1 MLLVVADTSPLLYL
15 SRLGLLELLPGLY
28 ETVWIPRGVWVELVE
43 RQPDA
48 VGAASIRAA
57 TWLRIDDQARR
68 VPDVLQALAAVVDE
82 GEAEAILLAE
92 LRGADL
98 VLLDDGAA
106 RAVAQRRG
114 LRPRG
119 TLAVLVDARRAGLLP
134 ALEAALDGLA
144 REGFRM
150 TPALRAWALR
160 AAGEPARKGG

>member
-1 MLLVVADTSPLLYL
+1 MPLVVADTSPLLYL
-15 SRLGLLELLPGLY
+15 SRLGLLDLLPGLY
-28 ETVWIPRGVWVELVE
+28 DTVWIPRGVWGELVE

-48 VGAASIRAA
+48 PDAASIRAA
-57 TWLRIDDQARR
+57 TWLRIDDAARR
-68 VPDVLQALAAVVDE
+68 VPDALRALAAVVDE

-92 LRGADL
+92 IRGADI

-134 ALEAALDGLA
+134 ALEPALDELA

-150 TPALRAWALR
+150 TSALRTWALQ
-160 AAGEPARKGG
+160 AAGEAPRERG